1 MSRGLIAAGIHAASV
16 GAGQPAAAAAA
27 SSLAAL
33 LASQLRRDEVERQ
46 TVGVGGRGPNSVAA
60 ESRDGE
66 RPAGRIQR

>member
-16 GAGQPAAAAAA
+16 GAGQPAAAA

-33 LASQLRRDEVERQ
+33 LASQLRRDEVEHQ
-46 TVGVGGRGPNSVAA
+46 TVGVGGRGPDSVAA